1 MLLRGEVPVTPPRMM
16 KKRKRMDVAV
26 RIRPTRP
33 KIPSARLVS
42 QIDRSR
48 QRASGFRDILLAI
61 SKSGIRVMGRGDC
74 RARNGGISGF
84 KTWSFIEE
92 SRERVVYYVG
102 RHEEP

>member
-1 MLLRGEVPVTPPRMM
+1 MPDVSAWRKYVLLRGEVPVTPPRMM

-33 KIPSARLVS
+33 KIP
-42 QIDRSR
+42 
-48 QRASGFRDILLAI
+48 FLAI